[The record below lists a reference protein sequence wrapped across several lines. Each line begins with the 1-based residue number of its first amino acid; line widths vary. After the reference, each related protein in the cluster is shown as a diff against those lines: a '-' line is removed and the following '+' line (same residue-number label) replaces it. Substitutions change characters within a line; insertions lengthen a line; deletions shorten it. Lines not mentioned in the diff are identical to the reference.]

1 MKKFIFILIVC
12 FLKFS
17 LGVAQQV
24 DNHFFKND
32 SIMIIT
38 AQKYLGNRIG
48 TNFVERHLK
57 INSVDSIQGMIS
69 FLIKKQGTKSRRNM
83 IIVFVD
89 GNKIDSIGTPKIS
102 KVDIK
107 KYYKG
112 VISKNIFLNKT
123 YVIELAEKIRFQ
135 KGIKP
140 WSIKLTRFLDT
151 IIWEVENT
159 QEEQL
164 DKPYFASGKGI
175 NINART
181 GKYKKHD
188 WLSGE

>member
-1 MKKFIFILIVC
+1 
-12 FLKFS
+12 
-17 LGVAQQV
+17 
-24 DNHFFKND
+24 
-32 SIMIIT
+32 MIIT
-38 AQKYLGNRIG
+38 AQKYLSNKLGI
-48 TNFVERHLK
+48 NFVEKHLK
-57 INSVDSIQGMIS
+57 INSVDSIQGMVT
-69 FLIKKQGTKSRRNM
+69 FLINQKGTKSRRNM

-112 VISKNIFLNKT
+112 AISKNIYLNKT

-151 IIWEVENT
+151 LIWEIENT

-164 DKPYFASGKGI
+164 HKPYFAAGKEL

-181 GKYKKHD
+181 GKYKKLD